1 MGSTGGTKKSVW
13 LAAPLALAAML
24 SACEPMDGEGA
35 QTGATE
41 SELATTNGLN
51 MINGLSMTNGLSGN
65 GLSGNGLSGN
75 GLSGNGLLL
84 NPLASTGLASN
95 TGLMTTASGRTTVAY
110 LVKCA
115 LPAGHSITKKDQN
128 GVSYTFPG
136 AIGAGASWETGTCNT
151 ACQEGVS
158 ACMMAHIN
166 AAGVHVPIWLDS
178 PISSIG
184 YGSSST
190 YPNEEGTFF
199 GNIFITGSDG
209 KVPAYY
215 CEGAGFAKGVVPGRL
230 GADAST
236 IYRNPFGDGALCSA
250 KCTAASSPYTGQG
263 YKSCNG
269 YTSPI
274 TVWRAS
280 SYRPDFDTSY
290 YYKFINS
297 QSGLAFDVK
306 SWNTAEN
313 APIEQYTYNGGGNQ
327 LFQIVLTA
335 SSTWK
340 IVNTFT
346 GKAVTGSGT
355 SAGAGVIQQTFSN
368 AQAQL
373 WGIDDH
379 NGHFKLINKAS
390 SNALEVPSGNKTSGT
405 LAETSPYG
413 GNANQDWDIVAVPQN

>member
-1 MGSTGGTKKSVW
+1 VNLDIRSTRSIW
-13 LAAPLALAAML
+13 ISAPLALAAAL
-24 SACEPMDGEGA
+24 SACEPQSADEA
-35 QTGATE
+35 SNGATE
-41 SELATTNGLN
+41 SELASNNGLA
-51 MINGLSMTNGLSGN
+51 MINGLSLTNGLSGN

-115 LPAGHSITKKDQN
+115 LPSGHSITKKDQN

-136 AIGAGASWETGTCNT
+136 AIGAGAAWETGTCNT

-158 ACMMAHIN
+158 ACMMAHVN
-166 AAGVHVPIWLDS
+166 AAGIHVPIWLDS
-178 PISSIG
+178 PVSSIG

-199 GNIFITGSDG
+199 GNIFTTGSDG
-209 KVPAYY
+209 KVPAFY
-215 CEGAGFAKGVVPGRL
+215 CEGSGFAKGIVPGRL

-236 IYRNPFGDGALCSA
+236 IYRNPFGQGALC
-250 KCTAASSPYTGQG
+250 AAHCVAAVSPYTGQG

-269 YTSPI
+269 YTSPM

-306 SWNTAEN
+306 SWNTADN
-313 APIEQYTYNGGGNQ
+313 AQIEQYGYNGGGNQ
-327 LFQIVLTA
+327 LFKIILTA
-335 SSTWK
+335 SSTWEM
-340 IVNTFT
+340 VNVFT
-346 GKAVTGSGT
+346 GKAVTGPGTATGSGI
-355 SAGAGVIQQTFSN
+355 VQQTFNNSKG
-368 AQAQL
+368 QL

-379 NGHFKLINKAS
+379 NGHFKLINKLS
-390 SNALEVPSGNKTSGT
+390 GNAMEVPAGNKTAGT
-405 LAETSPYG
+405 LAESSPYSG
-413 GNANQDWDIVAVPQN
+413 TANQDWDIVAVPQS